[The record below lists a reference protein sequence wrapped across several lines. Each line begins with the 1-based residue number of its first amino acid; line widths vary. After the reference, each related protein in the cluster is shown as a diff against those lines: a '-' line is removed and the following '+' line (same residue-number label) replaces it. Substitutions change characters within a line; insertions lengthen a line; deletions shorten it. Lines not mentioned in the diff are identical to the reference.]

1 MRFEWQKLV
10 TPLTPKATV
19 AEWQAKNAEI
29 VQKTNEAAGTSLTV
43 EPVDWAYWKTQ
54 ITTPG
59 LVEQMQKDY
68 EALKFPVH
76 AADSPENTA
85 KLDTILADVAKAKKE
100 AVHAANEVVEA
111 DKVIATVNKVKA
123 EGLTWSLEQWQ
134 AFMPGLAEQHKAEFE
149 DEDYIV
155 SDEALKLDNVDWK
168 AAAKEYAAG
177 GNPDL
182 GVADERI
189 GDLSLKEE
197 MDLVDQGKWS
207 VARVFA
213 GKEERARIQERV
225 EKALS

>member
-85 KLDTILADVAKAKKE
+85 KLDAILADVAKAKKE